1 MHALKRPPFSSLL
14 RLVFF
19 TLYPLCHVC
28 TEHQTVSE
36 EPWRWEGAFSSVVCH
51 AGRVQSGWRCL
62 AEKGRWRYTLD
73 VRKVKSKQPVCTVM
87 LCSCTGRAGAAFWE
101 SWSASWL
108 GWQFVIKVDL
118 LFISSALALSGR
130 AIICA
135 TACQGERLPA
145 PVISKPWHTVGNQIL
160 PCTQRGG
167 HGASESPQR
176 SGISF
181 TGLATALQCEVSE
194 GGIV

>member
-1 MHALKRPPFSSLL
+1 MFSPSTPSAMFVLSS
-14 RLVFF
+14 RLC
-19 TLYPLCHVC
+19 LNSPG
-28 TEHQTVSE
+28 Q
-36 EPWRWEGAFSSVVCH
+36 PRWWEGVSVLVEF
-51 AGRVQSGWRCL
+51 RERGWICL
-62 AEKGRWRYTLD
+62 AERGRWRLTSD
-73 VRKVKSKQPVCTVM
+73 VRKMRPKQPVCTVM
-87 LCSCTGRAGAAFWE
+87 LCSCTGWAGSAVWE

-108 GWQFVIKVDL
+108 GWHFVIKVDL

-130 AIICA
+130 AVICPV
-135 TACQGERLPA
+135 ACQGERLPA